1 MANNLTNVTF
11 HSTVGDVHFC
21 YTTLIMQVHI
31 EDSWKQAL
39 AAEFEKPYFTDLA
52 EKIRTAYHTS
62 EVFPPAGELFAAF
75 AHCPLPKVKVVILG
89 QDPYHGHGQANGLA
103 FSVHDSIAIPPSLRN
118 IYKEIASD
126 IGTATPQS
134 GNLTRWADQG
144 ILLLNSSLSV
154 SAGAPASHAGWSWET
169 FTDNVIN
176 VISNKRKHVV
186 FLLWGA
192 FAISKRHL
200 INEQKHLVLTAP
212 HPSPLSA
219 HRGFLG
225 SKHFSKTN
233 NYLIKTNQTPITW

>member
-1 MANNLTNVTF
+1 MHV
-11 HSTVGDVHFC
+11 
-21 YTTLIMQVHI
+21 QI
-31 EDSWKQAL
+31 EDSWKWAL
-39 AAEFEKPYFTDLA
+39 AAEFEKPYFVALA
-52 EKIRTAYHTS
+52 EKVRVAYLS
-62 EVFPPAGELFAAF
+62 GVVFPPPKELFAAF
-75 AHCPLPKVKVVILG
+75 AHCPLPTVKVVILG

-103 FSVHDSIAIPPSLRN
+103 FSVHESVPIPPSLRN

-126 IGTATPQS
+126 IGTPTPPS
-134 GNLTRWADQG
+134 GDLTRWADQG
-144 ILLLNSSLSV
+144 VLLLNSSLSV
-154 SAGAPASHAGWSWET
+154 AAGAAASHTGFGWET

-225 SKHFSKTN
+225 CKHFSKTN
-233 NYLIKTNQTPITW
+233 TYLQKTDQQPITW